1 MVGNS
6 ERIQSLTL
14 CVTAVIALSGFG
26 AASHAA
32 AAVAAS
38 AVAGP
43 KIDATPFLGDHY
55 PTRHT
60 AFPKG
65 VTGIS
70 DVTYESLPGFR
81 PLTLD
86 IYLPSDRKS
95 PHPLVLYIHG
105 GGWTTGH
112 SRQSGAFDDFPRV
125 LASLAARGYTVASL
139 NYRLSS
145 EAPFPAAIQD
155 VKAAIKFIRA
165 HGDEYS
171 IDKSKGVVWG
181 GSAGGHLAALAALT
195 CGVKELEPEL
205 PPNPSPDAVR
215 VSEENDC
222 MQGAVTWYGVF
233 DLSMVP
239 SLRGSN
245 VPSPTIRK
253 FLNCADATCP
263 AATLDAASPIHYV
276 SAKSPPFLLVHG
288 SADKTVDP
296 LQSTHFKEA
305 MERAGAH
312 AELLMIPSVDH
323 SFIGSTPEATRD
335 ASLQALYST
344 VKFIDSTL
352 RPKP

>member
-1 MVGNS
+1 MRGNG
-6 ERIQSLTL
+6 ERMQSLSL
-14 CVTAVIALSGFG
+14 RAAALAASCALG
-26 AASHAA
+26 ANSHAA
-32 AAVAAS
+32 AAAAD
-38 AVAGP
+38 P

-60 AFPKG
+60 LFPKG

-86 IYLPSDRKS
+86 LYLPADRN
-95 PHPLVLYIHG
+95 PLHPLVLYIHG

-112 SRQSGAFDDFPRV
+112 SRQSGAFDDFPGV
-125 LASLAARGYTVASL
+125 LASLAARGYLVASL
-139 NYRLSS
+139 NYRLSG

-165 HGDEYS
+165 HGDEYGV
-171 IDKSKGVVWG
+171 DKSRGVVWG
-181 GSAGGHLAALAALT
+181 GSAGGHLAALAALS
-195 CGVKELEPEL
+195 CGVMELEPTL
-205 PPNPSPDAVR
+205 PPNPTPDALHVA
-215 VSEENDC
+215 EQNDC

-239 SLRGSN
+239 SLNGSD

-253 FLNCADATCP
+253 FLNCGDTAC
-263 AATLDAASPIHYV
+263 AAKTLEAASPIHYV
-276 SAKSPPFLLVHG
+276 NANSPPFLLVHG

-296 LQSTHFKEA
+296 KQSTHFKEA
-305 MERAGAH
+305 MDGAGAH

-323 SFIGSTPEATRD
+323 SFIGATPEATRD
-335 ASLQALYST
+335 ASLLALRRT
-344 VKFIDSTL
+344 VAFIDATL
-352 RPKP
+352 KPKP

>member
-1 MVGNS
+1 MPGNS
-6 ERIQSLTL
+6 KRIKFLALSA
-14 CVTAVIALSGFG
+14 TAIIALSGSG
-26 AASHAA
+26 ADLHAA
-32 AAVAAS
+32 AAVAS
-38 AVAGP
+38 AANADP

-65 VTGIS
+65 VSGIS

-86 IYLPSDRKS
+86 LYLPSDRKS

-105 GGWTTGH
+105 GGWTAGH
-112 SRQSGAFDDFPRV
+112 SRQSGAFDDFPGV
-125 LASLAARGYTVASL
+125 LASLAARGYAVASL

-171 IDKSKGVVWG
+171 VDKSKGLVWG

-205 PPNPSPDAVR
+205 PPNPSPESVR
-215 VSEENDC
+215 VSEQNDC

-239 SLRGSN
+239 SLSGSN

-253 FLNCADATCP
+253 FLNCADAC
-263 AATLDAASPIHYV
+263 ATTTLETASPIHYV
-276 SAKSPPFLLVHG
+276 TTKSPPFLLVHG

-296 LQSTHFKEA
+296 LQSTHFKEV
-305 MERAGAH
+305 MEHAGAH
-312 AELLMIPSVDH
+312 ADLLMIPSVDH
-323 SFIGSTPEATRD
+323 SFIGATPEATRA
-335 ASLQALYST
+335 ASLQALHRT
-344 VKFIDSTL
+344 VEFIDSTL
-352 RPKP
+352 KPKP